1 MEITASQVME
11 LRKKTGAGIMEC
23 KKVLIE
29 AEGNEEKA
37 IELLQERGILKAAKK
52 SGRVAAE
59 GIVDAYVSDDKK
71 IGALVEVNSETDFV
85 SQNDTFKSFVKDVAK
100 QIALNNPKDV
110 EDLLAEKSIAEP
122 DKTVKD
128 VLTNKIA
135 TIGENISI
143 RRFARFETEGKIAS
157 YIHGD
162 GRIGVLAELNDT
174 DDEVAKDVCMQIAAI
189 NPEFLDEKDVPEDRL
204 NKEKEI
210 LKAQVINEGRPE
222 AIAEKIV
229 MGRLGKFYEEI
240 CLVDQAFIKDPSK
253 KVKDILKEHNATVTR
268 FARFERGEGIEKKEE
283 NFAEEVAKQLKN

>member
-162 GRIGVLAELNDT
+162 GRIGV
-174 DDEVAKDVCMQIAAI
+174 
-189 NPEFLDEKDVPEDRL
+189 
-204 NKEKEI
+204 
-210 LKAQVINEGRPE
+210 
-222 AIAEKIV
+222 
-229 MGRLGKFYEEI
+229 
-240 CLVDQAFIKDPSK
+240 
-253 KVKDILKEHNATVTR
+253 
-268 FARFERGEGIEKKEE
+268 
-283 NFAEEVAKQLKN
+283 